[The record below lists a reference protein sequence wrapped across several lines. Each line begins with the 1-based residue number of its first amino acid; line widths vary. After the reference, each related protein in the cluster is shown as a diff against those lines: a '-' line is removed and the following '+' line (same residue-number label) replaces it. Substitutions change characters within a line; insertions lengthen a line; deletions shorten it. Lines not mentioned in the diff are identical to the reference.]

1 MGALLT
7 PKTDDPEQQQSQA
20 ILKFLP
26 LMIGWFS
33 LNVPSGLGL
42 YWMTNNIVTTATTL
56 LIRRSVA
63 MPDLAPAG
71 GGGAMPAEPP
81 KSQGFGR
88 RYGEIIETESSGA
101 KITIKPPG
109 AQPSSSSA
117 LETGAIA
124 SASPV
129 TVVEADGPV
138 VEAVA
143 VPSNGSGDDVQAA
156 ASRKKVR
163 KKKKKG
169 KK

>member
-1 MGALLT
+1 MG
-7 PKTDDPEQQQSQA
+7 
-20 ILKFLP
+20 
-26 LMIGWFS
+26 
-33 LNVPSGLGL
+33 
-42 YWMTNNIVTTATTL
+42 WMTNNIVTTATTL

-63 MPDLAPAG
+63 MPD
-71 GGGAMPAEPP
+71 EPP

-124 SASPV
+124 SAGPV
-129 TVVEADGPV
+129 AVVEADGPV
-138 VEAVA
+138 AV
-143 VPSNGSGDDVQAA
+143 SSDGGGTDEQAA
-156 ASRKKVR
+156 RKKVR